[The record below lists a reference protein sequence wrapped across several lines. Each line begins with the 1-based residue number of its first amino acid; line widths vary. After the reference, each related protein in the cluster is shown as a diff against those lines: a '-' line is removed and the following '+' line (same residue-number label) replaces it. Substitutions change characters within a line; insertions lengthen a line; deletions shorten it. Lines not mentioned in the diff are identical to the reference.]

1 MTSVLF
7 ILALLGFYFLYTSV
21 LGKKACFF
29 PLMLIS
35 SSVLTLY
42 IFDIVGLLSIG
53 YWIFLIAGCVMLP
66 VSLYLTR
73 KDPLKDK
80 LISLVDPTIIFM
92 ILGVIWIRFITRDR
106 GLSNPDDFSHWF
118 RMCKVM
124 FYDNSYPVT
133 PEIGFSTYPPGTATW
148 IYIVTKSFGFSIANC
163 FTAQAAVNMAS
174 VSVLFGVLQEC
185 KDTLKKVLLSVCVV
199 VSFLLLT
206 SVTVSTLSLAVDGT
220 LGMVA
225 FAVLVFIA
233 ETKFDEKKDV
243 VSLILILTFLVMV
256 KFSGLFFAVAAIALF
271 IAMKKGKALRTVLVI
286 AVPVVLS
293 LLYRVRNSFIY
304 TDINQS
310 RQASSVERFLD
321 LLHDKSPE
329 LIWSVIKGVIVQSV
343 SFMNGYAQIMLVW
356 GVFFGFVLL
365 IIFEKKKETKFWFK
379 FVLIVYWVYVF
390 FMILMYIFSMS
401 TEEAAELGSF
411 YRYMGTIAILVA
423 GIFCYYMLKKLAS
436 ESMKNFYLAVVLY
449 IVLAVLGGHVLF
461 NYDYLVGGDS
471 YIPGDYWYDD
481 AWNALAA
488 SAEENT
494 EYTEDSYL
502 VIWNQDIWDGYF
514 FPDFCK
520 VDMMETFFRSKNI
533 EFVIA
538 EDPSSVEVPD
548 GEYDHITVVM

>member
-1 MTSVLF
+1 
-7 ILALLGFYFLYTSV
+7 
-21 LGKKACFF
+21 
-29 PLMLIS
+29 
-35 SSVLTLY
+35 
-42 IFDIVGLLSIG
+42 
-53 YWIFLIAGCVMLP
+53 MLP

-118 RMCKVM
+118 RICKVM

-225 FAVLVFIA
+225 FAVLVFIT

-256 KFSGLFFAVAAIALF
+256 KFSGLFFAVAALALF

-343 SFMNGYAQIMLVW
+343 SFMSGYSQIMLVW

-423 GIFCYYMLKKLAS
+423 GIFCYYLLKKLVS